1 MTGPARAGG
10 KFTKMAWNLPW
21 KWLQL
26 SIKMKAMKKKASD
39 KAPAKKAVPA
49 VTKSAPAKKATPA
62 KKVATK
68 KTPAK
73 KAVTAPA
80 KKTAVKKKALAK
92 KPVTKAGKTSL
103 AEVHYHDIEKAAYYL
118 AEQDGFQSDP
128 LEYWL
133 AAQRQLGDK

>member
-1 MTGPARAGG
+1 
-10 KFTKMAWNLPW
+10 
-21 KWLQL
+21 
-26 SIKMKAMKKKASD
+26 MKKKVSD

-49 VTKSAPAKKATPA
+49 VTQPAPAKKTTPSKKAATKKAPAKKAVSAPAKKPA
-62 KKVATK
+62 VKKK
-68 KTPAK
+68 
-73 KAVTAPA
+73 APA
-80 KKTAVKKKALAK
+80 KKT
-92 KPVTKAGKTSL
+92 VTKAGKTSQ

>member
-1 MTGPARAGG
+1 
-10 KFTKMAWNLPW
+10 
-21 KWLQL
+21 
-26 SIKMKAMKKKASD
+26 MKKKASD

-49 VTKSAPAKKATPA
+49 VTKPAPAKKVVPA
-62 KKVATK
+62 KKAATK
-68 KTPAK
+68 KAPAK

-80 KKTAVKKKALAK
+80 KKTAVKKKAPAK
-92 KPVTKAGKTSL
+92 KRVAKAEKTSQ